1 MGETMYTDAEGQ
13 LAVRMARATVDAYTR
28 GEPPPATEV
37 PASFNRENG
46 VFVTINTY
54 PAEELRGCI
63 GYPSP
68 IFPLAEAIVKA
79 AEGACEDPRFPR
91 LAAEELDVVVVEVS
105 VLTPPELL
113 AGKKAKDFVKQVRLG
128 TDGLIVGRGRD
139 RGLLLPQVPV
149 SWSWDVEEFLAQT
162 CVKAGLLPDAWL
174 EPDTRIWR
182 FQSEIWTETEPR
194 GPIVRRAMAEHARP

>member
-1 MGETMYTDAEGQ
+1 MAGTMYTDAEGQ

-28 GEPPPATEV
+28 GDPVPEIEV
-37 PASFNRENG
+37 PASFNREGG

-68 IFPLAEAIVKA
+68 IFPLAKAILKA

-91 LAAEELDVVVVEVS
+91 LAAEELEAVIVEVS

-113 AGKKAKDFVKQVRLG
+113 SAKKPKDFVKQVRLG

-149 SWSWDVEEFLAQT
+149 DLKWDVEEFLAQT

-182 FQSEIWTETEPR
+182 FQSEIWTETAPK